1 VQRQGRNQLC
11 QCGSGKKAKYCCGSL
26 RGPSPEALE
35 RAFLATASRD
45 SRPERL
51 ELSLSG
57 LTEQYLDELYLL
69 PMRFP
74 ELTVTLPALID
85 LDLDELL
92 QSCATRDFQGAEEAM
107 RRAASRYQ
115 SVPERAR
122 LAREVV
128 RLRDE
133 DRLDRYLA
141 ALALFDLGRPEPSA
155 LVEAATL
162 QAALVRSGA
171 SRTSTGLVV
180 SS

>member
-1 VQRQGRNQLC
+1 MQKQGRNELC
-11 QCGSGKKAKYCCGSL
+11 HCGSGKKAKYCCGSW
-26 RGPSPEALE
+26 RGPSPEALD
-35 RAFLATASRD
+35 RAFIAAASRD

-69 PMRFP
+69 PMNFP
-74 ELTVTLPALID
+74 ELTVTLPTLID
-85 LDLDELL
+85 LELDKLL
-92 QSCATRDFQGAEEAM
+92 KSCATRDTQGVDAAL
-107 RRAASRYQ
+107 RQAASRYQ

-133 DRLDRYLA
+133 GRVDRHLA

-162 QAALVRSGA
+162 QAALVRSGV
-171 SRTSTGLVV
+171 SRTSTGLLV